1 MSNRFKTNT
10 PQRKVLSNPW
20 NSQRDNKLSPS
31 SSCNVTA
38 LQVALSLDYGITDDE
53 LFTLCNSDEMK
64 TLIQKKYPRDGWI
77 LPYFTKKAANEIWV
91 VVVEAAIKIIGDPKY
106 VKFHQGITRDLIIK
120 EIDNGYPV
128 IVCGKFTGGHFV
140 TIVGYDL
147 EKKVWVIQDSWG
159 NWNTK
164 YSIKN
169 GDNVE
174 YEMSKLTI
182 GSFLTKMAILVH
194 ADKRMACV

>member
-1 MSNRFKTNT
+1 MNNKFKINT
-10 PQRKVLSNPW
+10 EKRKSLIHPW
-20 NSQRDNKLSPS
+20 NSQRDNKLSPG

-38 LQVALSLDYGITDDE
+38 LQVALSLDFKITDDE
-53 LFTLCNSDEMK
+53 LFTMCNSEEMK
-64 TLIQKKYPRDGWI
+64 ESIKKKYPKDGWI

-91 VVVEAAIKIIGDPKY
+91 VVIEAAIKVIGDSKY
-106 VKFHQGITRDLIIK
+106 VKFHQNINKELIIK

-140 TIVGYDL
+140 TIIGYDL
-147 EKKVWVIQDSWG
+147 EKNVWIVNDSWG

-174 YEMSKLTI
+174 YDMNKLTI
-182 GSFLTKMAILVH
+182 GTFLNKMAILVH
-194 ADKRMACV
+194 ADKKITV

>member
-1 MSNRFKTNT
+1 MSNRFKINT
-10 PQRKVLSNPW
+10 EKRKSLIHPW
-20 NSQRDNKLSPS
+20 NSQRDNKLSPG

-38 LQVALSLDYGITDDE
+38 LQVALSLDFKITDDE
-53 LFTLCNSDEMK
+53 LFTMCNSDEMK
-64 TLIQKKYPRDGWI
+64 ETIKKKYPRDKWI
-77 LPYFTKKAANEIWV
+77 LPFFNKKAANEVWV
-91 VVVEAAIKIIGDPKY
+91 VIVEAAIKVIGDSKY
-106 VKFHQGITRDLIIK
+106 VKFHQNLTKDLIIK
-120 EIDNGYPV
+120 EINNGYPV

-140 TIVGYDL
+140 TIIGYDL
-147 EKKVWVIQDSWG
+147 EKNVWITNDSWG

-182 GSFLTKMAILVH
+182 GTFLNKMAILVH
-194 ADKRMACV
+194 ADKKIIA

>member
-1 MSNRFKTNT
+1 MNNKFKINT
-10 PQRKVLSNPW
+10 EKRKSLIHPW
-20 NSQRDNKLSPS
+20 NSQRDNKLSPG

-38 LQVALSLDYGITDDE
+38 LQVALSLDFKITDDE
-53 LFTLCNSDEMK
+53 LFTMCNSEEMK
-64 TLIQKKYPRDGWI
+64 ESIKKKYPKDGWI

-91 VVVEAAIKIIGDPKY
+91 VVIEAAIKVVGDSKY
-106 VKFHQGITRDLIIK
+106 VKFHQNITKELIIK
-120 EIDNGYPV
+120 EIDNEYPV

-140 TIVGYDL
+140 TIIGYDL
-147 EKKVWVIQDSWG
+147 EKNVWIVNDSWG

-174 YEMSKLTI
+174 YDMNKLTI
-182 GSFLTKMAILVH
+182 GTFLNKMAIIVH
-194 ADKRMACV
+194 ADKKITA

>member
-1 MSNRFKTNT
+1 MSDRFKINT
-10 PQRKVLSNPW
+10 EKRKSLIHPW
-20 NSQRDNKLSPS
+20 NSQRDNKLSPG

-38 LQVALSLDYGITDDE
+38 LQVTLSLDFKITDDE
-53 LFTLCNSDEMK
+53 LFTMCNSDEMK
-64 TLIQKKYPRDGWI
+64 ELIKKKYPRDGWI

-91 VVVEAAIKIIGDPKY
+91 VIVEAATKVIGDSKY
-106 VKFHQGITRDLIIK
+106 VKFHQNLTKELIIK

-140 TIVGYDL
+140 TIIGYDL
-147 EKKVWVIQDSWG
+147 EKNVWIVNDSWG

-174 YEMSKLTI
+174 YDMNKLTI
-182 GSFLTKMAILVH
+182 GTFLNKMAILVH
-194 ADKRMACV
+194 ADKRIAI